1 MEWKLLDDFN
11 LLISAPRG
19 RERAACSEI
28 IRLLRKAKDESVL
41 AERAGIPGMVIARTS
56 LAPRAAISALR
67 SILNEEPWRFR
78 LVLKAVPIDR
88 VVPTDLEKI
97 RDAAL
102 DLFRGIETGETFR
115 VTVEKRDHNLSST
128 QIVETVASAIDRKVN
143 LERPDKVAL
152 VEVVGQRTGL
162 SLISP
167 GDILAVVVEKRLL

>member
-1 MEWKLLDDFN
+1 M
-11 LLISAPRG
+11 
-19 RERAACSEI
+19 
-28 IRLLRKAKDESVL
+28 
-41 AERAGIPGMVIARTS
+41 
-56 LAPRAAISALR
+56 
-67 SILNEEPWRFR
+67 
-78 LVLKAVPIDR
+78 LKAVPIDR